1 LLDRARPGTE
11 IKIKKIKSGYK
22 FIAGSFGSISETESR
37 EQTKIAGNNNPRKK
51 NLYSGSPRI
60 YSENARE
67 RVETF
72 RYKGSYNGYT
82 GSNIYADYQSC
93 VAISPSGRTA
103 CVVVGDRLIR
113 RVKAPAGT
121 KFSVDKLGLCVVRL
135 TDKIDFHFLLEILLD
150 KDFRGQIRREL
161 ARKYKNSIQARKA
174 AKAALSIQRLFDR
187 QVKSTYVSIE
197 DSRRAGNCIE
207 GSLTFAE
214 RRLRL
219 DRDDIIDGRWLYT
232 VPARRLLATGDERA
246 SNAVRCAW
254 LRETT
259 ISI

>member
-1 LLDRARPGTE
+1 
-11 IKIKKIKSGYK
+11 
-22 FIAGSFGSISETESR
+22 
-37 EQTKIAGNNNPRKK
+37 
-51 NLYSGSPRI
+51 
-60 YSENARE
+60 
-67 RVETF
+67 
-72 RYKGSYNGYT
+72 
-82 GSNIYADYQSC
+82 
-93 VAISPSGRTA
+93 
-103 CVVVGDRLIR
+103 
-113 RVKAPAGT
+113 
-121 KFSVDKLGLCVVRL
+121 LCVVRL

-161 ARKYKNSIQARKA
+161 ARKYKNSIQVRKA
-174 AKAALSIQRLFDR
+174 AKAALSIQQLFDR

-219 DRDDIIDGRWLYT
+219 DRDDIINGRWLYT
-232 VPARRLLATGDERA
+232 VSARRLLATGDERA
-246 SNAVRCAW
+246 LNAVKCAW